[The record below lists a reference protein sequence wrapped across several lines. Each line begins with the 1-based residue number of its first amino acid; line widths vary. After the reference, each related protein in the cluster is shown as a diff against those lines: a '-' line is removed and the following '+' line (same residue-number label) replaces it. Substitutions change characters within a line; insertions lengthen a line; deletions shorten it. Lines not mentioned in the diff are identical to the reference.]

1 MSFSK
6 LDEGII
12 HSSVWSEGYPTRILW
27 ITLLA
32 MKDEVG
38 FVAASKPGLIRA
50 ANITADEFTSAITC
64 LESPDPN
71 SRTEDYDGRRVEKI
85 EGGWIILNHEKYRL
99 HGDRQR
105 ELTRERVRKYREKKR
120 DVTQGN
126 VTSTLPSVSVSVSE
140 SVSEKDK
147 EGDCKGKKKK
157 KEVFKIPSVS
167 EIDDYCKTR
176 SNGINAQHFFDYY
189 SARGWLIGKNKMK
202 CWKSAVRTWENRN
215 KLEQKQ
221 ADTEIWHI
229 PRNRK

>member
-1 MSFSK
+1 MSFAK
-6 LDEGII
+6 LDNGII
-12 HSSVWSEGYPTRILW
+12 HSSIWAESYPTRVLW
-27 ITLLA
+27 VTILA
-32 MKDEVG
+32 MKDESG
-38 FVAASKPGLIRA
+38 FVATSRSGLIRA
-50 ANITADEFTSAITC
+50 SNITSEEFDVAIKA
-64 LESPDPN
+64 LESPDPD
-71 SRTEDYDGRRVEKI
+71 SRTPENDGRRVEKI
-85 EGGWIILNHEKYRL
+85 DGGWIVLNHEKYRL
-99 HGDRQR
+99 HDDKQR
-105 ELTRERVRKYREKKR
+105 ELTRERVRKYRAKNAN
-120 DVTQGN
+120 VTKCN
-126 VTSTLPSVSVSVSE
+126 ATSTLPSVSVSVSE